1 MNTSNNKINE
11 FADSIIPDN
20 YKNHKVFAVMLFMT
34 EMELN
39 ISQSPNKWI
48 NTKNYIFDGEDAGLK
63 ALTFYADTPCAAS
76 QLIDAPDLDELQT
89 KMNDMLHNYQDENWL
104 QENLYPYM

>member
-1 MNTSNNKINE
+1 MAEKIKS
-11 FADSIIPDN
+11 FADSIVPDE
-20 YKNHKVFAVMLFMT
+20 YKNSKVYAVMLFMT
-34 EMELN
+34 EMELG
-39 ISQSPNKWI
+39 ISQIPNKWA

-63 ALTFYADTPCAAS
+63 ALDFYANTRCPAS
-76 QLIDAPDLDELQT
+76 QLIDANNLKELET